1 MPGEGFLDP
10 GFGFGAG
17 LGGHDGLLGQ
27 GGEIVDG
34 KSLPGLQLGPRR
46 AHQHQRPAQPFAV
59 ARQRLF
65 LQRQHRLQRIGRG
78 QKRGDPGQGQAQ
90 AFQRQDL
97 VQPRDLIG
105 TVGAPA
111 GLRAQRLKQT
121 AALVQAQRL
130 DADAEA
136 LGGLAGTEME
146 VSWDMSDSSI
156 DIRCRAGGPEGPVQ
170 GAIKAQPG
178 HPSDFRISNI
188 MGNYMAI
195 MYLP

>member
-1 MPGEGFLDP
+1 MEEG
-10 GFGFGAG
+10 
-17 LGGHDGLLGQ
+17 
-27 GGEIVDG
+27 
-34 KSLPGLQLGPRR
+34 LPGLQLGPRR

-65 LQRQHRLQRIGRG
+65 LQRQHRFQRIGRS

-136 LGGLAGTEME
+136 PGGLAGTEMD
-146 VSWDMSDSSI
+146 VLMDVLGHGDLFYRHPI
-156 DIRCRAGGPEGPVQ
+156 CAGRTQGPGQ
-170 GAIKAQPG
+170 GAIQGQGLRNQAFP
-178 HPSDFRISNI
+178 PSTLEKVAVGKEGF
-188 MGNYMAI
+188 
-195 MYLP
+195 L